1 MSEAPL
7 ILSVETA
14 TMGGSVCVSRGAHL
28 LAYNV
33 GEPRISHSHT
43 LLSDIDKALAA
54 SRTKLG
60 NIELF
65 AVASGPG
72 SFTGLRIGIASIKA
86 LAATFQSPC
95 AGVPTLHA
103 VAYAAGLSELT
114 VALLPAGR
122 GELFAQMFSVSTRT
136 GVTEL
141 DSVAHLSP
149 AKVLEKYG
157 RLDNICWSGEGAHL
171 YRDQIHKWAERD
183 GHQLID
189 SSAGSNARQ
198 SWSIAP
204 KQPNLAQHVASLAL
218 TRFQDDELD
227 NPQTL
232 RAIYVRPSDAELNE
246 ESVHRQVDSKQL
258 PS

>member
-1 MSEAPL
+1 VSDAPL

-14 TMGGSVCVSRGAHL
+14 TMGGSVCVSRGAAL

-33 GEPRISHSHT
+33 GEPRVSHSHT
-43 LLSDIDKALAA
+43 LLSDIDRALAA

-60 NIELF
+60 DIELF

-86 LAATFQSPC
+86 FAATFQRPC
-95 AGVPTLHA
+95 AGVPTLDA
-103 VAYAAGLSELT
+103 VAHAAGLSGSI

-122 GELFAQMFSVSTRT
+122 GELFAQMFSVSAEAC
-136 GVTEL
+136 VAEL

-157 RLDNICWSGEGAHL
+157 MLANICWSGEGAHL
-171 YRDQIHKWAERD
+171 YRDQIHKWAERQ

-189 SSAGSNARQ
+189 SEASINAGQ
-198 SWSIAP
+198 GWLIAP

-218 TRFQDDELD
+218 TRLQHNELD
-227 NPQTL
+227 TPQTL

-246 ESVHRQVDSKQL
+246 ECPQ
-258 PS
+258 PSQQSAAS

>member
-14 TMGGSVCVSRGAHL
+14 TMGGSVCISRGAAL

-33 GEPRISHSHT
+33 GEPRVSHSHT
-43 LLSDIDKALAA
+43 LLSDINRALAG

-60 NIELF
+60 EIELF

-86 LAATFQSPC
+86 LAATFGRPC
-95 AGVPTLHA
+95 AGVPTLQA
-103 VAYAAGLSELT
+103 VAHAAGLSELS

-122 GELFAQMFSVSTRT
+122 GELFAQMFSVSAQA

-141 DSVAHLSP
+141 DSVAHISP

-157 RLDNICWSGEGAHL
+157 KLPNICWSGEGAHL
-171 YRDQIHKWAERD
+171 YRGQIHEWSERE
-183 GHQLID
+183 GHQLTD
-189 SSAGSNARQ
+189 MEGEANPSAGQGWR
-198 SWSIAP
+198 IAP

-218 TRFQDDELD
+218 TRFQENELD
-227 NPQTL
+227 TPQTL

-246 ESVHRQVDSKQL
+246 ECPL
-258 PS
+258 PSQPSARS

>member
-14 TMGGSVCVSRGAHL
+14 TMGGSVCISRGAAL

-33 GEPRISHSHT
+33 GEPRVSHSHT
-43 LLSDIDKALAA
+43 LLSDINRALAG
-54 SRTKLG
+54 SKTKLEE
-60 NIELF
+60 IELF

-86 LAATFQSPC
+86 LAATFGRPC
-95 AGVPTLHA
+95 AGVPTLQA
-103 VAYAAGLSELT
+103 VAHAAGLSELT

-122 GELFAQMFSVSTRT
+122 GELFAQMFSVSAQA

-141 DSVAHLSP
+141 DAVAHISP

-157 RLDNICWSGEGAHL
+157 TLANICWSGEGAHL
-171 YRDQIHKWAERD
+171 YRHQIREWSERE

-189 SSAGSNARQ
+189 MEGEANPSAGRG
-198 SWSIAP
+198 WRIAP

-218 TRFQDDELD
+218 TRFQQNELD
-227 NPQTL
+227 TPHTL
-232 RAIYVRPSDAELNE
+232 RAIYVRLSDAELNE
-246 ESVHRQVDSKQL
+246 ECPP
-258 PS
+258 PSQQSALS

>member
-14 TMGGSVCVSRGAHL
+14 TMGGSVCVSRGADL

-33 GEPRISHSHT
+33 GEPRVSHSHT
-43 LLSDIDKALAA
+43 LLSDIDRALAA

-60 NIELF
+60 DIELF

-86 LAATFQSPC
+86 LAATCERPC
-95 AGVPTLHA
+95 VGVPTLQA
-103 VAYAAGLSELT
+103 VAHAAGVSELT

-122 GELFAQMFSVSTRT
+122 GELFVQMFSVTGQA

-157 RLDNICWSGEGAHL
+157 TLANICWSGEGAHL
-171 YRDQIHKWAERD
+171 YRDQIHKWAERE

-189 SSAGSNARQ
+189 REASPNAVKG
-198 SWSIAP
+198 WLMAP

-218 TRFQDDELD
+218 RRFRDNELD
-227 NPQTL
+227 TPQTL
-232 RAIYVRPSDAELNE
+232 RAIYVRPSDAELNKE
-246 ESVHRQVDSKQL
+246 CL
-258 PS
+258 PPSQQSATS

>member
-1 MSEAPL
+1 MSQAPL

-14 TMGGSVCVSRGAHL
+14 TMGGSVCISRGAAL

-33 GEPRISHSHT
+33 GEPRVSHSHT
-43 LLSDIDKALAA
+43 LLSDINRALAGSGA
-54 SRTKLG
+54 KLG
-60 NIELF
+60 DIELF

-86 LAATFQSPC
+86 LASTFGRPC
-95 AGVPTLHA
+95 AGVPTLQA
-103 VAYAAGLSELT
+103 VAHAAGPSELT

-122 GELFAQMFSVSTRT
+122 GELFGQMFSVSGQG

-141 DSVAHLSP
+141 DSVAHISP
-149 AKVLEKYG
+149 AKVLARYG
-157 RLDNICWSGEGAHL
+157 SRRNIRWSGEGAHL
-171 YRDQIHKWAERD
+171 YRDQIHEWAERE

-189 SSAGSNARQ
+189 MEGEANQRGEQGWRIS
-198 SWSIAP
+198 P
-204 KQPNLAQHVASLAL
+204 KHSNLAQDIASLAL
-218 TRFQDDELD
+218 TRFQQNELD
-227 NPQTL
+227 TPHTL

-246 ESVHRQVDSKQL
+246 ECPPQSQQSA

>member
-1 MSEAPL
+1 
-7 ILSVETA
+7 
-14 TMGGSVCVSRGAHL
+14 MGGSVCVSRGAAI

-43 LLSDIDKALAA
+43 LLSDIDRVLGA
-54 SRTKLG
+54 SSTKLPD
-60 NIELF
+60 IELF

-86 LAATFQSPC
+86 LAATFQRPC

-103 VAYAAGLSELT
+103 VAYAAGLSELI

-122 GELFAQMFSVSTRT
+122 GELFAQMFSVSAQA

-149 AKVLEKYG
+149 AKVLERYG
-157 RLDNICWSGEGAHL
+157 ALADICWSGEGAHL
-171 YRDQIHKWAERD
+171 YRDQIYKWAERE
-183 GHQLID
+183 GHELFD
-189 SSAGSNARQ
+189 SESNPNARQ
-198 SWSIAP
+198 GWLIAP
-204 KQPNLAQHVASLAL
+204 KQPNLAQHIASLAL
-218 TRFQDDELD
+218 TRFQDNELD
-227 NPQTL
+227 TSHTL

-246 ESVHRQVDSKQL
+246 ESVHRQINSQQL
-258 PS
+258 PG

>member
-14 TMGGSVCVSRGAHL
+14 TMGGSVCVSRGAAL

-33 GEPRISHSHT
+33 GEPRVSHSHT
-43 LLSDIDKALAA
+43 LLSDIDRALAA
-54 SRTKLG
+54 SSTKLG
-60 NIELF
+60 DIELF

-86 LAATFQSPC
+86 LAATFDRPC
-95 AGVPTLHA
+95 AGVPTLQA
-103 VAYAAGLSELT
+103 VAHAAGLSELT

-122 GELFAQMFSVSTRT
+122 GELFAQMFSVTAHS

-157 RLDNICWSGEGAHL
+157 SLANICWCGEGAHL
-171 YRDQIHKWAERD
+171 YRDQICTWAERE

-189 SSAGSNARQ
+189 REASPNASQ
-198 SWSIAP
+198 GWLIAP

-218 TRFQDDELD
+218 IRFQHNELD
-227 NPQTL
+227 TPQTL
-232 RAIYVRPSDAELNE
+232 RAIYVRPSDAELNKE
-246 ESVHRQVDSKQL
+246 CPQ
-258 PS
+258 PSQQSAAS